1 MEQSMSQNKKIS
13 VSITEALDRTMKDAV
28 ERGEYG
34 SSSEVVR
41 DALRRWHN
49 NREREKLEIQRIRQL
64 VQEGIDSGPGTFE
77 SIDEIKKAARGRL

>member
-13 VSITEALDRTMKDAV
+13 ISITEELDRTMKDAV

-41 DALRRWHN
+41 DALRRWHKD
-49 NREREKLEIQRIRQL
+49 REREKLEIQRIRQL
-64 VQEGIDSGPGTFE
+64 VQEGIDSGPGTYQ
-77 SIDEIKKAARGRL
+77 SIDEIKKAARAHR

>member
-1 MEQSMSQNKKIS
+1 MAQNKKIS
-13 VSITEALDRTMKDAV
+13 ISITEELDRTMKDAV

-41 DALRRWHN
+41 DALRDWHK

-64 VQEGIDSGPGTFE
+64 VQEGIDSGPGTFK
-77 SIDEIKKAARGRL
+77 SIDEIKKAARARI

>member
-13 VSITEALDRTMKDAV
+13 ISITEELDRTMKEAV

-41 DALRRWHN
+41 DALRRWHK
-49 NREREKLEIQRIRQL
+49 NREREQAEIQHLRQL
-64 VQEGIDSGPGTFE
+64 VQEGIDSGPGTFK
-77 SIDEIKKAARGRL
+77 SINEIKKAARARL

>member
-1 MEQSMSQNKKIS
+1 MPQNKKIS

-41 DALRRWHN
+41 DALRRWQA
-49 NREREKLEIQRIRQL
+49 NREREKAEIGRIRQL
-64 VQEGIDSGPGTFE
+64 VQEGIDSGPGTDR
-77 SIDEIKKAARGRL
+77 SIDEIKKAARARL